1 MKIYEMC
8 PIWVRKKIKYWESS
22 AISLMSDEGIFPK
35 INPKNTLFAQELLS
49 NKTSR
54 GALSIH
60 PWNDTVFIQKP
71 DARNGKHLKSILIE
85 MGFK

>member
-1 MKIYEMC
+1 MRCVLYGLGRRSNIGNHQLF
-8 PIWVRKKIKYWESS
+8 
-22 AISLMSDEGIFPK
+22 SLMSDEGIFPK
-35 INPKNTLFAQELLS
+35 INPKKTLFALELMS